1 MKQVSSL
8 LHVPGWLG
16 PLVELYNEVI
26 LMITHKIESITSLC
40 FQECFCIEST
50 SLSDRPDCSCDP
62 DVHPLQGMNL
72 CPHERG
78 FISYLHTA
86 LVQ

>member
-1 MKQVSSL
+1 
-8 LHVPGWLG
+8 
-16 PLVELYNEVI
+16 
-26 LMITHKIESITSLC
+26 MITHKIESITSLC

-50 SLSDRPDCSCDP
+50 SLSNGPDCSRDP

-78 FISYLHTA
+78 FVYIPTYCTC
-86 LVQ
+86 LVGRDTHAGWP